1 MKIIIVDTNIVFSAI
16 LNAQS
21 NIGEILFNNNEK
33 LEFYSSE
40 YLREEIDRHR
50 SKIVVLAKTS
60 EAQVNEVIFQV
71 YKQISFISDQQIPFS
86 IWAASAPLV
95 RDIDMDDL
103 PFVALAAYLDGLL
116 WTGDVKLLHGL
127 QAKGYQ
133 NCITTE
139 ALLEWIRADVG

>member
-50 SKIVVLAKTS
+50 ARILELAKTT
-60 EAQVNEVIFQV
+60 ETQVNEVIFQV

-103 PFVALAAYLDGLL
+103 PFVALTTYLDGKL
-116 WTGDVKLLHGL
+116 WTGDVKLLNGL
-127 QAKGYQ
+127 RAKGYH

-139 ALLEWIRADVG
+139 ELLEWIRTSLE